1 MTREPQVQAAA
12 GAARLSGAA
21 RPSAAARLLM
31 MVVTGYQRGVS
42 SLLMPRC
49 RFAPSC
55 SAYALQAL
63 AGHGALRGS
72 WLAVRRICRC
82 HPFHPG
88 GYDPVPPRRAGRA
101 VSARAQGS

>member
-1 MTREPQVQAAA
+1 MMTREPDVRAAA
-12 GAARLSGAA
+12 DAA
-21 RPSAAARLLM
+21 RPSGAARLLM
-31 MVVTGYQRGVS
+31 LAVSGYRRGVS

-63 AGHGALRGS
+63 AEHGALRGS

-82 HPFHPG
+82 HPWGGG
-88 GYDPVPPRRAGRA
+88 GYDPA
-101 VSARAQGS
+101 

>member
-1 MTREPQVQAAA
+1 MTREPQVRAAA

-21 RPSAAARLLM
+21 RLLM
-31 MVVTGYQRGVS
+31 LVVTGYQRGVS
-42 SLLMPRC
+42 WLLMPRC

-63 AGHGALRGS
+63 AEHGALRGS

-88 GYDPVPPRRAGRA
+88 GYDPVPPRRAGRP
-101 VSARAQGS
+101 VPARAQGS

>member
-1 MTREPQVQAAA
+1 MTRERDVRAAV
-12 GAARLSGAA
+12 GAA
-21 RPSAAARLLM
+21 RPSVAARLLM
-31 MVVTGYQRGVS
+31 LIVSGYRRVVS
-42 SLLMPRC
+42 PLLMPRC

-63 AGHGALRGS
+63 AEHGALRGG
-72 WLAVRRICRC
+72 WLAVRRISRC

-88 GYDPVPPRRAGRA
+88 GYDPVPPRRIGRT

>member
-1 MTREPQVQAAA
+1 MTREPDVRAAA
-12 GAARLSGAA
+12 DAA
-21 RPSAAARLLM
+21 RPSVAARLLM
-31 MVVTGYQRGVS
+31 LIVSGYRRVAS
-42 SLLMPRC
+42 PLLMPRC

-63 AGHGALRGS
+63 AEHGALRGG
-72 WLAVRRICRC
+72 WLAVRRISRC

-88 GYDPVPPRRAGRA
+88 GYDPVPPRRIRRA

>member
-1 MTREPQVQAAA
+1 MTREPDVRAAVNP
-12 GAARLSGAA
+12 A

-31 MVVTGYQRGVS
+31 LLVTGYRRGVS

-63 AGHGALRGS
+63 AEHGAVRGS
-72 WLAVRRICRC
+72 WLAVRRIGRC

-88 GYDPVPPRRAGRA
+88 GYDPVPPRRTRRT